1 MPFVFKPVISDSNLT
16 TSGKIR
22 LLLTLIGIGLLF
34 TAIFIQK
41 TYTPVNNLDQS
52 ALALEANLHKKE
64 AYIDKLLKDKEQLN
78 KFKTLGDNDQEAIN
92 RIEEFTTQRNT
103 WFITAY
109 NNHLSF
115 WSGIKVL
122 PDSIGNIREGNSF
135 IRQPNGYY
143 EAIKKTE
150 GAFSVIFFIP
160 VKINYSF
167 TNQYLQNT
175 FAKDLITT
183 DNIELTDLG
192 DKNAYDVHS
201 INNDY
206 LFSVKQKASSVNYAF
221 IYYQAIFWILTIIT
235 LCILIHNICCH
246 MAAKGYG
253 WLSVVFL
260 GLYIILLRFVNLYYH
275 LPDFRGMLKLFDPAI
290 YHSGVLYPSFGDL
303 CINLLCVFW
312 FVAFIY
318 LQRRRLFTAVYKNS
332 VGYFIVVGCIL
343 LLIGLSTSLL
353 RLFYDLVI
361 HAGINF
367 NVNNVL
373 GLSSFSILGVL
384 MLCFSFLI
392 FYLVDEVVLFIC
404 LKLDVPKL
412 HQLLLLVVGVV
423 ISTIVFAR
431 NYDFSLFYLL
441 WMLLVVMRAFGFI
454 YQGGKLTTSAFLG
467 VLLIC
472 SVISAIKLNHFE
484 GIKEESVRKKLL
496 QRLGDPID
504 HYAENAFIKIE
515 KRILVD
521 TTIVRY
527 FKENIHN
534 NEYLLTRFQKLYFDG
549 YLSKYVIKIH
559 EYDAN
564 DQPLANDD
572 IPITGFK
579 DQVVYNSYK
588 VVPTS
593 YFYRGTASFG
603 RQSYFAILP
612 IKNGNKQLGTL
623 AIEFTS
629 KPVQVLG
636 AFPDLLIEGSL
647 QSEDEFKDYSYAYYY
662 DNRLQSQRG
671 SYVYTLNNPD
681 FKGVLKSY
689 IIKTTRFNNPEW
701 YNAFTKYD
709 HLIYKPN
716 KRNII
721 VVSKETNPLYNGVAS
736 ITFFFMALLVF
747 SAVIII
753 ARGVWVRVRILSIKD
768 DKIRWKFKINFDKVL
783 YRTRI
788 QFVMIFA
795 VVVTLIVVGFITFV
809 SIGRQYHEQQDKQI
823 RDKISRIAETFQ
835 TGALNRYIY
844 NVNEKN
850 QVDFNVLAE
859 TYSTDLILFDTNG
872 VPLVTT
878 QPKMYEAG
886 LVAKKMNSRAF
897 IYLSRL
903 QKTEFVNDE
912 KIGELNY
919 KAAYAPIV
927 SSGQKI
933 IAYIQLPYFSNEA
946 DYKQRISSLLN
957 VMINVYALVFLAIGL
972 LAIIIARQITA
983 PLSFIQ
989 ETLSKTIYGKKNEP
1003 IKWQRNDEI
1012 GALVKEYN
1020 KMISALENSATR
1032 LAQSERESAWREMAK
1047 QVAHEIKNPLTP
1059 LKLGLQLLDKS
1070 WRDKDPKFDQK
1081 FERFSKS
1088 FVEQIES
1095 LSSIASEF
1103 SAFAKMP
1110 DTRIELLN
1118 VFEMLNQAVTIF
1130 KQMDNMQIVYQLP
1143 DAPFMINAD
1152 KDQLLRCFNN
1162 LLKNAIEATPAD
1174 RNGLIN
1180 INYLITSKNVLLTI
1194 KDNGNGIP
1202 ENMREKIFEPNF
1214 TTKSSGTGLG
1224 LAFVKNSIENANGKI
1239 WFETTIGIGTT
1250 FYLSFPSA

>member
-1 MPFVFKPVISDSNLT
+1 M
-16 TSGKIR
+16 
-22 LLLTLIGIGLLF
+22 LLTLIGIGLLF
-34 TAIFIQK
+34 TAIIIQK
-41 TYTPVNNLDQS
+41 TYTPVNNLDQT
-52 ALALEANLHKKE
+52 ARELEGNLHKKE
-64 AYIDKLLKDKEQLN
+64 AYIDKQLNDKVQFN
-78 KFKTLGDNDQEAIN
+78 KFKTLADNDQEAIN
-92 RIEEFTTQRNT
+92 EIENFTAKKNT
-103 WFITAY
+103 WFITTY
-109 NNHLSF
+109 NNRLSF

-122 PDSIGNIREGNSF
+122 PDSLWNIKEGSSF
-135 IRQPNGYY
+135 IKQPNGYY
-143 EAIKKTE
+143 EAIRKTE
-150 GAFSVIFFIP
+150 GDFSVIFFIP
-160 VKINYSF
+160 IKTDYTF

-175 FAKDLITT
+175 FAKDLITK
-183 DNIELTDLG
+183 DNIELADLG
-192 DKNAYDVHS
+192 DKDAYDVHS
-201 INNDY
+201 ASNDY
-206 LFSVKQKASSVNYAF
+206 LFSVKQKPNSVNYAF
-221 IYYQAIFWILTIIT
+221 IYYEAVFWILTIIT

-246 MAAKGYG
+246 VAAKGYA
-253 WLSVVFL
+253 WLSVIFL
-260 GLYIILLRFVNLYYH
+260 ALFIVLFRFVNLYYH
-275 LPDFRGMLKLFDPAI
+275 LPDFSGMLKLFDPQI
-290 YHSGVLYPSFGDL
+290 FHSGILYPSFGDL

-312 FVAFIY
+312 FVVFIY
-318 LQRRRLFTAVYKNS
+318 LQRRRLFTAAYTNS
-332 VGYFIVVGCIL
+332 AGYFIVVGCIL
-343 LLIGLSTSLL
+343 LLIAISTSLL
-353 RLFYDLVI
+353 RLFSDLVI
-361 HAGINF
+361 NSGINF

-373 GLSSFSILGVL
+373 GLSSFSVAGVL

-392 FYLVDEVVLFIC
+392 FYLIDDIVLFIC
-404 LKLDVPKL
+404 LRLGVPRL
-412 HQLLLLVVGVV
+412 HQLLLLIAGIA

-431 NYDFSLFYLL
+431 YYGFSLFYLL
-441 WMLLVVMRAFGFI
+441 WMVLVLIRAFGFI
-454 YQGGKLTTSAFLG
+454 YHKSKLTTTTFLG
-467 VLLIC
+467 VVLIC
-472 SVISAIKLNHFE
+472 SLISAIKLNHFE
-484 GIKEESVRKKLL
+484 SIKEEAVRKKLVH
-496 QRLGDPID
+496 RLEDPVD
-504 HYAENAFIKIE
+504 HDAENTFIKIE

-521 TTIVRY
+521 TAIVRY
-527 FKENIHN
+527 FKENVHN
-534 NEYLLTRFQKLYFDG
+534 NDYLLTRFQKLYFDG
-549 YLSKYVIKIH
+549 YLSKYVVKIH

-564 DQPLANDD
+564 DQPLSEDD
-572 IPITGFK
+572 VPITGFK
-579 DQVVYNSYK
+579 DQVVYNSFK

-603 RQSYFAILP
+603 LQSYFAILP
-612 IKNGNKQLGTL
+612 IKSRKKQLGTL

-629 KPVQVLG
+629 KPLQSLG

-647 QSEDEFKDYSYAYYY
+647 QSEDEFKEYSYAYYY

-671 SYVYTLNNPD
+671 TYVYTLNNPD
-681 FKGVLKSY
+681 FKGVLKKY
-689 IIKTTRFNNPEW
+689 IIKTTRINNPEW
-701 YNAFTKYD
+701 YNTFTKYE

-716 KRNII
+716 KRNIV

-747 SAVIII
+747 SAIII
-753 ARGVWVRVRILSIKD
+753 IVRGAWVRVRILSIKD
-768 DKIRWKFKINFDKVL
+768 DKIRWNFRINFDKVL
-783 YRTRI
+783 YKTRI

-795 VVVTLIVVGFITFV
+795 VVVTLIAVGFITFV
-809 SIGRQYHEQQDKQI
+809 SIGSQYQSQQDKQI
-823 RDKISRIAETFQ
+823 RNKITRIAEAFQ

-844 NVNEKN
+844 NVNEKS
-850 QVDFNVLAE
+850 QVDFDIMAK
-859 TYSTDLILFDTNG
+859 TYSTDLVLFDTNG

-903 QKTEFVNDE
+903 QKTEFVNE
-912 KIGELNY
+912 ERIGDLSY

-927 SSGQKI
+927 NSGRI

-946 DYKQRISSLLN
+946 DYKERITSLLN
-957 VMINVYALVFLAIGL
+957 VMINVYALVFIAIGL
-972 LAIIIARQITA
+972 FAIIIARQITT

-1020 KMISALENSATR
+1020 KMISALENSANR

-1110 DTRIELLN
+1110 DTRIEQLN
-1118 VFEMLNQAVTIF
+1118 VFDMLNQAVTIF
-1130 KQMDNMQIVYQLP
+1130 KQMDNMHIMYQQP
-1143 DAPFMINAD
+1143 EAPFMINAD

-1174 RNGLIN
+1174 RKGLID
-1180 INYLITSKNVLLTI
+1180 INYLITSRNVLLTI